1 MEAVGGTGTAG
12 TASQPESAAALAELE
27 AEAYAAEPLTW
38 LEAAVFFFFALSVY
52 PEKAEVWRPLAVQRW
67 ESYLASA
74 SIIDAEGEAAR
85 ALLAAR
91 KGAGAGAGGSLYTQ
105 SS

>member
-1 MEAVGGTGTAG
+1 VEAVGGTGTAG

-38 LEAAVFFFFALSVY
+38 LEAAVFSFFALSTY
-52 PEKAEVWRPLAVQRW
+52 PQKADVRGPLAMQRW

-91 KGAGAGAGGSLYTQ
+91 ERRAGAGEGGTCNS
-105 SS
+105 